1 MVSFIS
7 FTAPGRGKGGTRG
20 AVTLQAPSRSG
31 AGQGCSWAGLGL
43 LMACRGREAQY
54 GSQVGCKTQK
64 SGEQKEEYC
73 LSDASE

>member
-43 LMACRGREAQY
+43 LMACRGREGGAIWVPGGLQDPKKW
-54 GSQVGCKTQK
+54 GAERRVLLK
-64 SGEQKEEYC
+64 
-73 LSDASE
+73 